1 MTKRR
6 MLNVSSE
13 KKRDVMPAWSNIV
26 DGGPGTEG
34 LGGATFTGVAN
45 FHCVWSPTA
54 RGSTFA
60 TGLRGS
66 KFYEQL
72 RTSVTTYAVGVKE
85 TIRIGTNGPV
95 GWHWR
100 RVCFTMKGEEL
111 YTGDRED
118 FDLSN
123 SPVARI
129 TSDGMKRAVLFSEGA
144 LQTRGIIF
152 KGNQNV
158 DWTDVITA
166 PLDTNRITPLFDRVT
181 HIKSGNQ
188 SGSTRIV
195 KLWHP
200 MGKNIVY
207 SEDQNGQD
215 TPESFYSVTGKAGMG
230 DYYIVDFFRSDT
242 ILGETGSS
250 SLYFE
255 PAATYYWHER

>member
-1 MTKRR
+1 

-13 KKRDVMPAWSNIV
+13 KKRDVMPCWTNIV
-26 DGGPGTEG
+26 NGAPGTEG
-34 LGGATFTGVAN
+34 LAGATLVGTAN
-45 FHCVWSPTA
+45 YMIVWSPTA

-60 TGLRGS
+60 TGARGS

-100 RVCFTMKGEEL
+100 RICFTMKGEDL
-111 YTGDRED
+111 YSGDRD
-118 FDLSN
+118 TFDLSN

-129 TSDGMKRAVLFSEGA
+129 TSDGMKRAVLISEAA
-144 LQTRGIIF
+144 LQTRGVIF

-166 PLDTNRITPLFDRVT
+166 QLDTNRITPVYDQVR
-181 HIKSGNQ
+181 HIKSGNIAGQ
-188 SGSTRIV
+188 TRIIKV
-195 KLWHP
+195 WHP
-200 MGKNIVY
+200 MDKNIVY
-207 SEDQNGQD
+207 NEDQNGQD

-230 DYYIVDFFRSDT
+230 DYYIVDFFKSDLVQGDT
-242 ILGETGSS
+242 TNSN
-250 SLYFE
+250 LYFE
-255 PAATYYWHER
+255 PQATYYWHER

>member
-1 MTKRR
+1 M
-6 MLNVSSE
+6 NVSAE
-13 KKRDVMPAWSNIV
+13 KKRDVMPAWTNIV
-26 DGGPGTEG
+26 SGSPGTEG
-34 LGGATFTGVAN
+34 LGGATLTGTGN
-45 FHCVWSPTA
+45 FSIVWSPTL

-60 TGLRGS
+60 SGLRGS

-85 TIRIGTNGPV
+85 TIRIGTNGPI

-100 RVCFTMKGEEL
+100 RICFTMKGEDL
-111 YTGDRED
+111 YTGDRD
-118 FDLSN
+118 AFDLS
-123 SPVARI
+123 SSLVARI
-129 TSDGMKRAVLFSEGA
+129 TSDGMKRAVLFSEPA
-144 LQTRGIIF
+144 LQTRNIIF

-166 PLDTNRITPLFDRVT
+166 PLDTNRITPVYDRTT

-188 SGSTRIV
+188 SGKTRIV
-195 KLWHP
+195 RLWHP

-207 SEDQNGQD
+207 NEDQNGQD
-215 TPESFYSVTGKAGMG
+215 TPESFYSVTGRAGMG
-230 DYYIVDFFRSDT
+230 DYYICDFFKSDF
-242 ILGETGSS
+242 ILGEEATNS